1 MDLVAAYHSAPLSA
15 VTSHQRGKTPDEQN
29 LALFRQALALVQA
42 VVDAQP
48 AKSKTKGGKA
58 KGTSKRFVE
67 KVMMT
72 STMGKSFT
80 IRRMSLNLR
89 KSVEEEE

>member
-1 MDLVAAYHSAPLSA
+1 MRGSAPRPTDRRTA
-15 VTSHQRGKTPDEQN
+15 RHTSYSTHQHGAGGRVVEN
-29 LALFRQALALVQA
+29 ALALVQA

-67 KVMMT
+67 RVQMG

-89 KSVEEEE
+89 KSAEDEE